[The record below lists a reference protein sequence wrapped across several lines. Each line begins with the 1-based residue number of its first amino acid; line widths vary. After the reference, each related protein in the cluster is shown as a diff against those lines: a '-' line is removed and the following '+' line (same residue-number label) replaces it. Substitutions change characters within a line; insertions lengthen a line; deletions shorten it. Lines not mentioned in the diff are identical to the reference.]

1 MPSKHNA
8 TQRNTT
14 QRNATQRNTILPVV
28 RSDLAPEG
36 SRAEFL
42 GIFTLV
48 TDVGATSGP
57 LIVGFVSQ
65 ATNLATCAAV
75 VALIGLF
82 GALWMGLCMAETAP
96 RAKQRLAPL
105 HNVRLTQ
112 SGGVA
117 HTEDERHMR
126 SELESR
132 AIELAEAAEGRA
144 PIW

>member
-1 MPSKHNA
+1 MHSKH
-8 TQRNTT
+8 NTT
-14 QRNATQRNTILPVV
+14 QRNAILPVV
-28 RSDLAPEG
+28 RSDLAPEA

-48 TDVGATSGP
+48 TDIGATSGP

-105 HNVRLTQ
+105 HKVRPTQ

-117 HTEDERHMR
+117 HTEDERHMG
-126 SELESR
+126 SAEQSESR